1 MRLVTLM
8 PLTMLCVVAGCRSQP
23 NRNRIV
29 LSYSER
35 DTFCIGCPSFEVELS
50 EGGHVHYRCL
60 SDCAVPGEQHHVV
73 AEQRFQDLVRAF
85 RAANFFSIPRTDP
98 NRAVFDVP
106 VLRLTYRDDRRIH
119 EVVDTDRRI
128 PRIRDL
134 EDRMRAAT
142 DVQRYL
148 KPSIALYRGLLES
161 GWDVNTVGP
170 DQQNA
175 LFSAVALDDGES
187 ARFLLQHGSRAT
199 DRTLQLAALGRDVN
213 LFRDLLAAYGKLKS
227 NLPARLLVLA
237 AQNSRSDVLKFLIHS
252 GLDVNLRDPDE
263 GVTPLFRAVTS
274 DSLDNLELL
283 LARGADVNARDLA
296 GRTPLWYAATGL
308 NTGPITLLCQHG
320 ADVNAQDLRGGTALM
335 HASDM
340 CYTWDIRALL
350 DAGADPRIVDKTGK
364 TALQPD
370 IGVVGDPKCEEAR
383 KILQAALLSSH

>member
-148 KPSIALYRGLLES
+148 KPSVALYRGLLES

-213 LFRDLLAAYGKLKS
+213 LFRDLLAAYGKLKG
-227 NLPARLLVLA
+227 NLPSRLLVLA
-237 AQNSRSDVLKFLIHS
+237 AQNSRSDVLKFLIRS

-320 ADVNAQDLRGGTALM
+320 ADVNAQDLGGGTALM

-383 KILQAALLSSH
+383 KILQAALL

>member
-175 LFSAVALDDGES
+175 LFSAVALDNGES

-213 LFRDLLAAYGKLKS
+213 LFRDLLAAYGKLKG
-227 NLPARLLVLA
+227 NLPSRLLVLA

-274 DSLDNLELL
+274 SLDNLELL

-320 ADVNAQDLRGGTALM
+320 ADVNAQDLGGGTALM